1 MAIEPS
7 VRHLGLV
14 SKCDISYLL
23 KTVMLFP
30 LHGFAFHKVIIS
42 FCASWFPGRHCQ
54 QGVQHGWCGSVCKC
68 SAVAQCHLGLEW
80 NSLFSCSEVYC
91 DPMGLPTEEFLL
103 TGFWPFRH
111 CSNMY
116 WTKAIYVH
124 PSLTEFLK
132 RLSKFIDITVWSS
145 MKESTAKQVVYYL
158 VMSNLWPFI
167 VKRGVRL
174 SDLTREKSCSIQ
186 NQRRAYF

>member
-1 MAIEPS
+1 
-7 VRHLGLV
+7 
-14 SKCDISYLL
+14 
-23 KTVMLFP
+23 
-30 LHGFAFHKVIIS
+30 
-42 FCASWFPGRHCQ
+42 
-54 QGVQHGWCGSVCKC
+54 
-68 SAVAQCHLGLEW
+68 
-80 NSLFSCSEVYC
+80 
-91 DPMGLPTEEFLL
+91 
-103 TGFWPFRH
+103 
-111 CSNMY
+111 MY

-174 SDLTREKSCSIQ
+174 SDLTREKS
-186 NQRRAYF
+186 